1 MFERM
6 IQSAKR
12 CLRKTIG
19 SARLT
24 YDELLTSV
32 TEVEMILNSR
42 PLTYLS
48 ANEVEEPLT
57 PSHLLI
63 GRRVLTL
70 PDPTTDDDTSFDTD
84 LSRKDLTRRMKHLS
98 KTADDFWR
106 RWRAEYL
113 LELRDSHR
121 QFQTPKGNRN
131 TIRAGDIVIA
141 HDENRPS

>member
-12 CLRKTIG
+12 CLRKTTG

-48 ANEVEEPLT
+48 ADEVEEPLT

-63 GRRVLTL
+63 GCRVLTL

-84 LSRKDLTRRMKHLS
+84 LSKG
-98 KTADDFWR
+98 
-106 RWRAEYL
+106 
-113 LELRDSHR
+113 SHP
-121 QFQTPKGNRN
+121 Q
-131 TIRAGDIVIA
+131 
-141 HDENRPS
+141 DEAS

>member
-1 MFERM
+1 M

-42 PLTYLS
+42 PLTYLL
-48 ANEVEEPLT
+48 ADEVE
-57 PSHLLI
+57 

-84 LSRKDLTRRMKHLS
+84 LSRKG
-98 KTADDFWR
+98 
-106 RWRAEYL
+106 
-113 LELRDSHR
+113 SH
-121 QFQTPKGNRN
+121 
-131 TIRAGDIVIA
+131 
-141 HDENRPS
+141 S